1 MKTRLILIILVL
13 WTLVPVMHAAP
24 SELRFRRFAVEDGLS
39 SNCVHAIVQDPDGFI
54 WIGTEEGLDRYDGA
68 SVRLFHVG
76 GRRGNEYISALYA
89 AADRLW
95 IGTEE
100 GLYQY
105 HYRTE
110 SITRLAVRTD
120 KGADLHSSVNHITQ
134 DREGNLWISTLGQ
147 GVMCYR
153 PADDTLVQYEFKN
166 AGGLMAS
173 VFVDADNQVWA
184 VTNWDG
190 SHGLFRLHKTERRF
204 VPFKVKYADARH
216 NSNALVMTEDA
227 ERHLWLGTWES
238 GLQRIDRYTGQSTVY
253 CLPPAQKGAL
263 HIHSLLECAPHQLLV
278 GSDDGLLLF
287 DTATGASQLFTEDTR
302 SLTGLSNRFVYPLLK
317 DREGGIW
324 IGTYY
329 GGICYLSPY
338 TGQFESYHNVNGSV
352 VNRFCEDT
360 RGHIWIATDDG
371 GLNEYIPATGSFQ
384 HYMPSAEG
392 GNHLSFP
399 NVHAL
404 CMDGD
409 DLWIGTYTG
418 GVDVLNTSTG
428 RFRHYTTQP
437 DDPHSLDGS
446 SSFSIFR
453 DRSGTVWVATMGG
466 LNRYVRDTDNFER
479 VRELGAMTIDMT
491 QDRAGNLWLATQGE
505 GLFKYFP
512 GSQSWKNYSTRS
524 ASLPNDEVNS
534 LMVDSKGILWVGTM
548 NGLCRYNAGDDR
560 FERISL
566 DIESQNIC
574 GIAEDRDQ
582 LWLTT
587 TKGLVCYTPGEGC
600 RVFTKSDGLQS
611 DQFLAAAIFKAS
623 DGRIFIGTANGFNA
637 FFPYRLFLNHVE
649 PPVRL
654 TGLDIFNRTVEV
666 GEEELPMALHALET
680 LHLAHD
686 QNALTLHY
694 AALSFCT
701 PQKNQYAYKL
711 EGFDRD
717 WNYVGSQ
724 TQATYT
730 NLPPGTYVFRV
741 RGTNNDGVWNDEGAS
756 LRIVIHPPFYWCTA
770 SKIVYLVLLLLASV
784 AYKKWMDR
792 KLARR
797 HASEL
802 ERINREKENEIHQS
816 KISFFTMIA
825 HEIRTPV
832 SLIMAPLESV
842 MSSSYALPK
851 MVRDDLEL
859 MHLNTQRLL
868 TLVNQLLDFRKVEDG
883 AQTYHFAQYDIRE
896 LLHPLIERFTPY
908 IAQRKATFTAELPA
922 QPLLATVDK
931 EAVTKMVSNLLTN
944 AAKYT
949 RDTVRLTLFQP
960 DESTFA
966 LRVADNGIG
975 IAPDEQ
981 TKIFEAFYQSMD
993 NKPGTGIGLS
1003 IVKTLV
1009 DVHHGHIDLQS
1020 QVGQGSVFTLILP
1033 VAQDGVAVATPVA
1046 TAPAMPQDGEQSA
1059 DGKEMDRKTVA
1070 TDGRP
1075 VMLIVDDNEEMV
1087 RFLSGQFAKDYALLT
1102 AADGVEAMERLA
1114 GHEVHLILSDWMM
1127 PRMDGEAFCRAV
1139 RSDARTSHIPFILLT
1154 AKTDTDSKVTGM
1166 DCGAD
1171 MYVEKPFSIE
1181 YLRACI
1187 RNVLEL
1193 RRMLYEKF
1201 SSQPLVPLPSLA
1213 STPVDNDFLTQL
1225 NAVIEENFANS
1236 SLNVDFL
1243 AERMNISRSGLF
1255 SKIKTLADVTPGE
1268 LIQLMRLKKAAALLA
1283 EGKYRV
1289 NEVSYMVGFNSPSY
1303 FTKCFQKQFGIKPGD
1318 IVNGPKC

>member
-1 MKTRLILIILVL
+1 M
-13 WTLVPVMHAAP
+13 WWSLVPMLHAAP
-24 SELRFRRFAVEDGLS
+24 FEIRFRRFAVEDGLS
-39 SNCVHAIVQDPDGFI
+39 SNCVHAIAQDPNGFI
-54 WIGTEEGLDRYDGA
+54 WFGTEEGLDRYDGS

-76 GRRGNEYISALYA
+76 GRRGSEYISALYA
-89 AADRLW
+89 GADYLW

-110 SITRLAVRTD
+110 SISRITAHTE
-120 KGADLHSSVNHITQ
+120 KGTDLHITVNQITQ

-153 PADDTLVQYEFKN
+153 PDDGALVQYEFKN
-166 AGGLMAS
+166 ASGLVAS

-184 VTNWDG
+184 VTNWEG
-190 SHGLFRLHKTERRF
+190 NHGLFRLHKTEQRF
-204 VPFKVKYADARH
+204 VPFEVKYAGAGY
-216 NSNALVMTEDA
+216 NSNALVMTEDTD
-227 ERHLWLGTWES
+227 RHLWLGTWES

-253 CLPPAQKGAL
+253 FLPPAQKGAL
-263 HIHSLLECAPHQLLV
+263 HIHSLLLAAPHQLLV

-287 DTATGASQLFTEDTR
+287 DTATGASQLFTEDVQ

-329 GGICYLSPY
+329 GGVCYLSPY
-338 TGQFESYHNVNGSV
+338 TGQFEAYNQVNGSV
-352 VNRFCEDT
+352 VNRFCEDS

-371 GLNEYIPATGSFQ
+371 GLNEYLPSSHSFQ

-428 RFRHYTTQP
+428 RFRHYTNRP
-437 DDPHSLDGS
+437 HDPHSLDGS

-453 DRSGTVWVATMGG
+453 DRSGTVWVATMNG
-466 LNRYVRDTDNFER
+466 LNRYRRETDDFER
-479 VRELGAMTIDMT
+479 IREIGAMTLDMA
-491 QDRAGNLWLATQGE
+491 QDRAGHLWLATQGD

-512 GSQSWKNYSTRS
+512 GTQSWKNYATRFG
-524 ASLPNDEVNS
+524 SLPNDQVNC
-534 LMVDSKGILWVGTM
+534 LMLDSKGTLWVGTM
-548 NGLCRYNAGDDR
+548 NGLCRYNAAEDR
-560 FERISL
+560 FDTVNLE
-566 DIESQNIC
+566 IESQNIC
-574 GIAEDRDQ
+574 GIVEDRNQ

-587 TKGLVCYTPGEGC
+587 TKGLVCYTPDVGC

-611 DQFLAAAIFKAS
+611 DQFLPAAAYKAS
-623 DGRIFIGTANGFNA
+623 DGRIYIGTAHGFNS
-637 FFPYRLFLNHVE
+637 FFPYRLQLNRTL

-654 TGLDIFNRTVEV
+654 TALDIYNRRVEV
-666 GEEELPMALHALET
+666 GEAELPEALHVLET
-680 LHLAHD
+680 LYLAHD
-686 QNALTLHY
+686 QNALTLHF

-730 NLPPGTYVFRV
+730 NLPPGTYVFSV
-741 RGTNNDGVWNDEGAS
+741 RGTNNDGVWNEEGTR

-770 SKIVYLVLLLLASV
+770 SKLLYLVLLLVILGI
-784 AYKKWMDR
+784 YMKWADQ
-792 KLARR
+792 KAARR
-797 HASEL
+797 HAREL

-816 KISFFTMIA
+816 KIRFFTMIA

-842 MSSSYALPK
+842 MSSTFALPK

-883 AQTYHFAQYDIRE
+883 AATYHFASYDIRE

-908 IAQRKATFTAELPA
+908 IAQRKARFTAVLPEA
-922 QPLLATVDK
+922 PLMATVDK

-949 RDTVRLTLFQP
+949 RDTVRLTLSQP
-960 DESTFA
+960 DEATFA
-966 LRVADNGIG
+966 LRVEDNGIG
-975 IAPDEQ
+975 IAPEEQ
-981 TKIFEAFYQSMD
+981 SKIFEAFYQSMD

-1009 DVHHGHIDLQS
+1009 DVHHGHIHLQS

-1033 VAQDGVAVATPVA
+1033 IAQDGVAPTTPVA
-1046 TAPAMPQDGEQSA
+1046 DRAETWQGEEHPAAGPDEAA
-1059 DGKEMDRKTVA
+1059 DSVVSK
-1070 TDGRP
+1070 GRP

-1087 RFLSGQFAKDYALLT
+1087 QFLSSQFAKDYALLT

-1114 GHEVHLILSDWMM
+1114 GNTVDLILSDWMM

-1193 RRMLYEKF
+1193 RRMLLQKF
-1201 SSQPLVPLPSLA
+1201 SSQPLMPLPSLA
-1213 STPVDNDFLTQL
+1213 PTPVDNDFLTQL
-1225 NAVIEENFANS
+1225 NAVIEQNFANPE
-1236 SLNVDFL
+1236 LNVDFL

-1255 SKIKTLADVTPGE
+1255 AKIKTLADVTPGE
-1268 LIQLMRLKKAAALLA
+1268 LIQLVRLKKAAALLA

-1303 FTKCFQKQFGIKPGD
+1303 FTKCFQKQFGIKPGQALG
-1318 IVNGPKC
+1318 NS

>member
-1 MKTRLILIILVL
+1 MKTRLIYILLILWSLAPVL
-13 WTLVPVMHAAP
+13 HAAP
-24 SELRFRRFAVEDGLS
+24 SEFRFRRFAVEDGLS

-68 SVRLFHVG
+68 SVCLFHVG
-76 GRRGNEYISALYA
+76 DRRCSENISALYA
-89 AADRLW
+89 SNDYLW

-100 GLYQY
+100 GLYRY
-105 HYRTE
+105 CYRTE
-110 SITRLAVRTD
+110 SMSRLVACTD
-120 KGADLHSSVNHITQ
+120 KGTDLHTTVNHITE

-166 AGGLMAS
+166 AAGLVAS

-190 SHGLFRLHKTERRF
+190 NQGLFRLHKTEHRF
-204 VPFKVKYADARH
+204 VPFEVKYSEAGYS
-216 NSNALVMTEDA
+216 SNALAMTEDA
-227 ERHLWLGTWES
+227 ERNLWLGTWES
-238 GLQRIDRYTGQSTVY
+238 GLQRIDRYTGQSAVY
-253 CLPPAQKGAL
+253 FLPPAQKGTL

-287 DTATGASQLFTEDTR
+287 DTVTGASQLFTEDTNA
-302 SLTGLSNRFVYPLLK
+302 LTGLSNRFVYPLLK

-338 TGQFESYHNVNGSV
+338 TGQFEAYSGVNGNV
-352 VNRFCEDT
+352 VNRFCEDA

-371 GLNEYIPATGSFQ
+371 GLNEYTPATHSFQ
-384 HYMPSAEG
+384 RYLPSAESV
-392 GNHLSFP
+392 NHLSFP

-418 GVDVLNTSTG
+418 GVDVLNIPTG
-428 RFRHYTTQP
+428 RFRHYTSRP

-453 DRSGTVWVATMGG
+453 DKNGTVWVATMGG
-466 LNRYVRDTDNFER
+466 LNRYCRQTDNFER
-479 VRELGAMTIDMT
+479 VHEIGVMTIDMA
-491 QDRAGNLWLATQGE
+491 QDRMGNLWLATQGK
-505 GLFKYFP
+505 GLFKHSP
-512 GSQSWKNYSTRS
+512 GSQSWKNYATRFG
-524 ASLPNDEVNS
+524 SLPNDQTNC
-534 LMVDSKGILWVGTM
+534 LMVDSKGTLWAGTM
-548 NGLCRYNAGDDR
+548 SGLCRYNADEDR
-560 FERISL
+560 FDTVNLE
-566 DIESQNIC
+566 IESQNIC
-574 GIAEDRDQ
+574 GIVEDRNK

-587 TKGLVCYTPGEGC
+587 TKGLVCYTPEEGF
-600 RVFTKSDGLQS
+600 RVFAKSDGLQS
-611 DQFLAAAIFKAS
+611 DQFLPAAAFKAS
-623 DGRIFIGTANGFNA
+623 DGRIYIGTANGFNA
-637 FFPYRLFLNHVE
+637 FFPYRLQLNHSL

-654 TGLDIFNRTVEV
+654 TGLDIFNRAVEV
-666 GEEELPMALHALET
+666 GEEELPVALHALET
-680 LHLAHD
+680 LNLNHN
-686 QNALTLHY
+686 QNSLTLHF
-694 AALSFCT
+694 AALSYCT

-711 EGFDRD
+711 EGFDRE

-741 RGTNNDGVWNDEGAS
+741 RGTNNDGAWNEEGAC
-756 LRIVIHPPFYWCTA
+756 LRIVVHPPFYWCTV
-770 SKIVYLVLLLLASV
+770 SKLLYLALLLLILGI
-784 AYKKWMDR
+784 YMKWVNQ
-792 KLARR
+792 KAARR
-797 HASEL
+797 HAREL
-802 ERINREKENEIHQS
+802 ERVNREKENEIHQS
-816 KISFFTMIA
+816 KIRFFTMIA

-851 MVRDDLEL
+851 MVRDDLDL

-883 AQTYHFAQYDIRE
+883 AATYHFASYNICE

-908 IAQRKATFTAELPA
+908 IAQRKARFTAVLPEV
-922 QPLLATVDK
+922 PLMATVDK

-960 DESTFA
+960 DEATFA
-966 LRVADNGIG
+966 LRVEDNGIG
-975 IAPDEQ
+975 IAPEEQ

-1009 DVHHGHIDLQS
+1009 DVHHGHIHLQS

-1033 VAQDGVAVATPVA
+1033 IAQDGVAQAMPVA
-1046 TAPAMPQDGEQSA
+1046 DRAETWQEEEHPAVGEGNPAESA
-1059 DGKEMDRKTVA
+1059 VSG
-1070 TDGRP
+1070 GRP

-1087 RFLSGQFAKDYALLT
+1087 QFLSSQFVKDYALLT

-1114 GHEVHLILSDWMM
+1114 GNTVDLILSDWMM
-1127 PRMDGEAFCRAV
+1127 PRMDGEAFCRSV

-1193 RRMLYEKF
+1193 RRMLLQKF
-1201 SSQPLVPLPSLA
+1201 SSQPLMPLPSLA

-1225 NAVIEENFANS
+1225 NAVIEQNFANPE
-1236 SLNVDFL
+1236 LNVDFL

-1255 SKIKTLADVTPGE
+1255 AKIKTLADVTPGE
-1268 LIQLMRLKKAAALLA
+1268 LIQLVRLKKAAALLA

-1303 FTKCFQKQFGIKPGD
+1303 FTKCFQKQFGIKPGQALG
-1318 IVNGPKC
+1318 NS